1 MMAGHH
7 SKLQVVI
14 VTALIIS
21 LVSLEVHSQ
30 TTFPY
35 ITLKGK
41 ILRNNSW
48 IEVSTLL
55 EDDKLQCVTDSDSC
69 CEDMAAESAWILPN
83 GTELSKDGVREI
95 SSFIVEAGPQQLGL
109 KLAEERNTALP
120 GVYECSIATRTAASE
135 SVYVGIYHSP
145 DVGEILSFHRVSLVL
160 HNYNGHFC
168 AIYVTWYIVN
178 CPYEEDYAVIDTSSG
193 PSPHRFLAWL
203 YSNTV

>member
-7 SKLQVVI
+7 SKLQVVV

-30 TTFPY
+30 TSFPY

-41 ILRNNSW
+41 TLRNNSW
-48 IEVSTLL
+48 IEVGTLQ
-55 EDDKLQCVTDSDSC
+55 DDKLQCVTDSDSC
-69 CEDMAAESAWILPN
+69 CEDMAAVSAWILPN

-95 SSFIVEAGPQQLGL
+95 SSFMVEAGPQQLGL
-109 KLAEERNTALP
+109 KLVDGHQERNTALP

-135 SVYVGIYHSP
+135 SVYVGIYHGP

-160 HNYNGHFC
+160 HNYNIIQWPFLC
-168 AIYVTWYIVN
+168 YICHMVY
-178 CPYEEDYAVIDTSSG
+178 CELPI
-193 PSPHRFLAWL
+193 
-203 YSNTV
+203 